1 MSETKKIRTH
11 KFTDAHPYLASFLF
25 AVALWLISAFLSIG
39 INVLIRMVIKDYP
52 LETGPAGTIIGTL
65 AALLFYQFWFRPAF
79 EGHLKG
85 GDMTIGFRSAIPYLI
100 YLAISFVLSLFFVPD
115 VNFRLI
121 SLQLLFTAIAAGFI
135 EETIFRGGLL
145 TTLLRKM
152 ESPKRILPA
161 ALVSAAVFGIIHMAN
176 VLSGA
181 DVLKTVLQSANA
193 FSSGLADALIYMTT
207 GNIWLNIAV
216 HTLHDIIAFSFD
228 TVAENG
234 LMLRTVTWDSW
245 LDFALAAMLGV
256 YSIVMLCRGDVQK
269 HIMDVWAKK
278 WNADKQ

>member
-1 MSETKKIRTH
+1 MSETKKILTH

-25 AVALWLISAFLSIG
+25 AVALWLISAFVSIG

-52 LETGPAGTIIGTL
+52 LETGPA
-65 AALLFYQFWFRPAF
+65 AL
-79 EGHLKG
+79 
-85 GDMTIGFRSAIPYLI
+85 I
-100 YLAISFVLSLFFVPD
+100 
-115 VNFRLI
+115 
-121 SLQLLFTAIAAGFI
+121 
-135 EETIFRGGLL
+135 
-145 TTLLRKM
+145 
-152 ESPKRILPA
+152 
-161 ALVSAAVFGIIHMAN
+161 SAAVFGIIHMAN

-207 GNIWLNIAV
+207 GNIWVNFAI
-216 HTLHDIIAFSFD
+216 HTLHDFIAFSFD

-269 HIMDVWAKK
+269 HIMDVWTKK
-278 WNADKQ
+278 WSADKQ

>member
-1 MSETKKIRTH
+1 
-11 KFTDAHPYLASFLF
+11 
-25 AVALWLISAFLSIG
+25 
-39 INVLIRMVIKDYP
+39 MVIKDYP

-65 AALLFYQFWFRPAF
+65 AALLFYQFWFRSAF

-85 GDMTIGFRSAIPYLI
+85 GDMAIGFRSAIPYLI
-100 YLAISFVLSLFFVPD
+100 YLAISFVLSFFFVPD

-135 EETIFRGGLL
+135 EETIFRGGML

-152 ESPKRILPA
+152 DSPKKILPA
-161 ALVSAAVFGIIHMAN
+161 ALISAAVFGIIHMAN
-176 VLSGA
+176 VFSGA

-207 GNIWLNIAV
+207 GNIWVNFAI

-269 HIMDVWAKK
+269 HIMDVWTKK
-278 WNADKQ
+278 WSADKQ